1 MRRLLTLT
9 LVFSLFSAVC
19 SCPAADKPAP
29 TQSSGSATPTTP
41 DIKPIAGDEYADAV
55 LQLYDLARCGCVCC
69 CPHPGTQQPVSSCVG
84 SRLVCRLNAIDTIGG
99 FVKSQTAVLCLSH
112 LLKEQC
118 CLCASSPSGGD
129 IESVLVALH
138 AINALKNIGANAK
151 SALVAINCACCISPD
166 LTSAISAARTTIL
179 APPKQPTPSP
189 SKTPAPA
196 SDAVKKAL
204 DAVNAALTAVAK
216 ALAPA
221 QPNQDL
227 AKAITDLTT
236 AIQQLETAKAAT
248 QPAASN

>member
-9 LVFSLFSAVC
+9 LAFSLFSAVC

-166 LTSAISAARTTIL
+166 LTSAISAGADDNFS
-179 APPKQPTPSP
+179 A
-189 SKTPAPA
+189 
-196 SDAVKKAL
+196 
-204 DAVNAALTAVAK
+204 AK
-216 ALAPA
+216 ATDTVPVEDAGAGERCREKSTRRSQRRVDRSCEGARSSTA
-221 QPNQDL
+221 QSGFGQ
-227 AKAITDLTT
+227 
-236 AIQQLETAKAAT
+236 
-248 QPAASN
+248 SNH